1 MPAANPDLI
10 LTRIAAGTIQANRA
24 VTFGN
29 VVPNAA
35 GAKVLGVSAF
45 DAAMGEPV
53 AVVATGTAMIL
64 TGAAVT
70 EGDDIITDN
79 QGRAIPATGA
89 AGERVFADA
98 LTGATGAGK
107 LIEVILKR

>member
-10 LTRIAAGTIQANRA
+10 LTRIAAGAIQANRA

-29 VVPNAA
+29 VIPNAA
-35 GAKVLGVSAF
+35 GAKVLGVAVF
-45 DAAMGEPV
+45 DGAEGEPV
-53 AVVATGTAMIL
+53 AVVATGTASIL
-64 TGAAVT
+64 TGAAVN

-79 QGRAIPATGA
+79 QGRAIPAAGA
-89 AGERVFADA
+89 EGERPFADA
-98 LTGATGAGK
+98 LTGATAAGK